1 MQLFLPVFYQA
12 GAVTRLATQKLH
24 SEFSMTKA
32 KWGSLGLSVLV
43 VIALVV
49 WMATGDIKEARNE
62 APDPIGAEP
71 KALTSVQV
79 RTINARLHEPGI
91 LLQGQLDPWQ
101 SVSVSARVSGT
112 VQSIEADLGEQVQE
126 NDALLQLSDD
136 GREAVVARWKARV
149 RKLDADLAAARTLR
163 SNNLASQ
170 SELMNLE
177 SELAA
182 AKAELASARLA
193 VEYLTPRAPFAG
205 VINSKTVERGSLV
218 QAGSPLFELVRID
231 RLKATGQV
239 PQQSVGQ
246 VSPGQ
251 RVTVD
256 LLDGEQLSGIVT
268 FVASAAAPQTRSF
281 AVEVAVENPD
291 LLRVAGGSAS
301 LRIALPEVK
310 AMFISPA
317 YLSLD
322 DSGRPGVKYID
333 DENRVV
339 FGTVRLLSVSTE
351 GAWVTGLPDEIQLIT
366 RGGGFVGVG
375 EKVRPVNVA
384 DSQG

>member
-1 MQLFLPVFYQA
+1 
-12 GAVTRLATQKLH
+12 
-24 SEFSMTKA
+24 MTKA